1 MVAGAF
7 NLKSQMLNWLGTLK
21 VAEESC
27 RYRFSYLSDDTI
39 FCTCFALFILDLFK
53 ETNRFTDEERQRWT
67 SYIQKFQNKQ
77 EGYFEPEEYY
87 HADKERNRYQLT
99 CFCLS
104 TLGILGAE
112 PKYPLKFT
120 EQWKTPDDVKKYLY
134 EGGCHKGK
142 PGSGNKA
149 MFLAIFLTSEYEKRK
164 SSDLFD
170 KINAWFDFHDKTQNE
185 SGFWGHDKSSHFFH
199 GMQNGF
205 HQLLVYF
212 YWQRKVNRLDRIVD
226 KILSIQ
232 GRDGFF
238 SPVPGGWPC
247 YDYDAIH
254 ILVNAYK
261 LVDYKRPEIEKDL
274 ERAFHAVLGS
284 QNCDGGFSH
293 SKRKPRNVLGLIK
306 TCPFYFSGTNPWTW
320 YFRIRRSVALV
331 LRNETTVFT
340 GWTGKSRKCDESNL
354 WDTWFRSLSLAEIAN
369 TIQLGDEFGLAE
381 TYFHKM
387 IGLGFSRCQQAE
399 GC

>member
-1 MVAGAF
+1 MF
-7 NLKSQMLNWLGTLK
+7 EFERLKNDVLFWLASLK
-21 VAEESC
+21 FSERHY
-27 RYRFSYLSDDTI
+27 RYKFSANADDTI

-53 ETNRFTDEERQRWT
+53 ETEKFTHEERQDWI
-67 SYIQKFQNKQ
+67 SYIQSFQNN
-77 EGYFEPEEYY
+77 EHGYFEPERYY
-87 HADKERNRYQLT
+87 HEDKERNCYQLT

-104 TLGILGAE
+104 ALGILGAE
-112 PKYPLKFT
+112 PRFPLTFV
-120 EQWKTPDDVKKYLY
+120 EQWETPGDVKKYLY
-134 EGGCHKGK
+134 ERGCNEGK

-149 MFLAIFLTSEYEKRK
+149 MFLAIFLTYEYERTREKQ
-164 SSDLFD
+164 LLD
-170 KINAWFDFHDKTQNE
+170 KINTWFEFHDETQND
-185 SGFWGHDKSSHFFH
+185 SGFWGRGKSSHFFL
-199 GMQNGF
+199 GVQNGF

-212 YWQRKVNRLDRIVD
+212 YWRRRVNKLDRIVD
-226 KILSIQ
+226 TILDIQ
-232 GRDGFF
+232 DNQGFF

-261 LVDYKRPEIEKDL
+261 LVDYRRLEIEKGL
-274 ERAFHAVLGS
+274 ERAFHAVFGS

-293 SKRKPRNVLGLIK
+293 SKLKPRDILCPIK

-369 TIQLGDEFGLAE
+369 AIQLGDEFDLAE

-399 GC
+399 